1 MLALNDTANR
11 PDQDERRDRRA
22 RRAERRRRLQE
33 RTFDTS
39 VPSPCIAVCQ
49 LDPKT
54 DLCIGCRRH
63 VDEIREWPIMTAEEK
78 RATLDRIE
86 ARKKA
91 EDGEG

>member
-1 MLALNDTANR
+1 MLALSDTANR
-11 PDQDERRDRRA
+11 PDPDDRQARRA
-22 RRAERRRRLQE
+22 RRAERRRRVQE
-33 RTFDTS
+33 RRFDTS

-78 RATLDRIE
+78 RATLDRIA

-91 EDGEG
+91 EGAES